1 MCRILAI
8 LVSIRVDSLPEK
20 DKSLVRCR
28 VFDIKVDIVKSEET
42 SYRFDQLQWVIIY
55 REFLRNFSL
64 SSVEVTC

>member
-28 VFDIKVDIVKSEET
+28 VFDMKVDIVKSEET
-42 SYRFDQLQWVIIY
+42 SYRFDQLQ
-55 REFLRNFSL
+55 
-64 SSVEVTC
+64 